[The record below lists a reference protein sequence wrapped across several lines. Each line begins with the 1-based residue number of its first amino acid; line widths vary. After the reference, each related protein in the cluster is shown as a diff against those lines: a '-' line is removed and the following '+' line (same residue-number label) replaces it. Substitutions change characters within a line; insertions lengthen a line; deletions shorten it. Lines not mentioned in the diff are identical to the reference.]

1 MTNLDECYVSLKL
14 KNPYSILLNKNRYWH
29 YSLGMFLFLGLFA
42 SSAFAEVNSIQAD
55 DDLFYRDEQIKISGT
70 VETGSTGLVT
80 IVIRDQNNDF
90 VLLTH
95 SEIHHNDSFEK

>member
-1 MTNLDECYVSLKL
+1 LAF
-14 KNPYSILLNKNRYWH
+14 
-29 YSLGMFLFLGLFA
+29 SLGMFLFLGLFA

-55 DDLFYRDEQIKISGT
+55 DDLFYQDEQIKISGT